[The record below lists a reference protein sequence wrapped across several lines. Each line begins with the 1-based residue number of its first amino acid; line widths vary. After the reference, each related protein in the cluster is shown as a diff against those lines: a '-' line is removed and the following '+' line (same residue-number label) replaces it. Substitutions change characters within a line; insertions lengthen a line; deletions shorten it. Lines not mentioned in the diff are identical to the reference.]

1 MNYKNYSRER
11 IAQTVNLCFLCLVI
25 FYGLTLFLSD
35 CRENNLCVG
44 AGGMSHLIGAFIGM
58 SIWVLPNYFLLR
70 LIKNSKS
77 KPTFNMALSLNFI
90 GLAIVAAI
98 ILSNA
103 FGYDLKIFPIILLTP
118 VWLFNLAYLKESYK
132 NLIQD

>member
-1 MNYKNYSRER
+1 
-11 IAQTVNLCFLCLVI
+11 
-25 FYGLTLFLSD
+25 
-35 CRENNLCVG
+35 
-44 AGGMSHLIGAFIGM
+44 LIGAFIGM